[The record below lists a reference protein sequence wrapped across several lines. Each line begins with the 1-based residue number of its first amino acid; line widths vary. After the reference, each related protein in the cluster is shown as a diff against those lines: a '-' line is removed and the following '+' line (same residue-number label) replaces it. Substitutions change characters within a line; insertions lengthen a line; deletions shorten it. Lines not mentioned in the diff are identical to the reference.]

1 MRDKKTEVRNAELAL
16 KLSRYKTS
24 TKPFVLRKVFKGLH
38 VLKVSERENIFC

>member
-24 TKPFVLRKVFKGLH
+24 TWPFILRKVLKGIYIFF
-38 VLKVSERENIFC
+38 NI